1 MPERDERARAGSG
14 PEQPPASLLA
24 RNPVQTIGPVHPAG
38 PPVHQLLDLDPVG
51 DGSFL
56 GPPMPLRDRVFG
68 GLVLGQSVAA
78 ANATVPDGR
87 LLRSMHAEFIREGNP
102 SEPICYRVSRIRDG
116 RTYSRREVTARQQ
129 DELIFLQT
137 SSYGLDQAG
146 PSRQR
151 PASLVPEHPG
161 DLPVMT
167 ASPDGKNAGPAW
179 VGGRPEIDMRMTSAH
194 DEQEL
199 YGTARLWYR
208 YREPLPDDPMLH
220 AALWA
225 FFSDMTL
232 LSSVRLPSQGR
243 RPGALARWRT
253 SSLDHALWL
262 HGRVRCTD
270 WLRVEQVADRVD
282 SGFGLATAKVFDEH
296 GTHVSTIAQH
306 GLIRDR
312 HSAGPD
318 GLGLSRDANNQ

>member
-1 MPERDERARAGSG
+1 MPEREDRACAGSG
-14 PEQPPASLLA
+14 REQLAPPLA
-24 RNPVQTIGPVHPAG
+24 RNLVQTRGPVHPAG
-38 PPVHQLLDLDPVG
+38 PPVHQLLDLDPAG

-56 GPPMPLRDRVFG
+56 GKPMPLRDRVFG

-78 ANATVPDGR
+78 ANATVPAGR
-87 LLRSMHAEFIREGNP
+87 LLRSMHAEFIREGSP
-102 SEPICYRVSRIRDG
+102 SEPICYRVSKIRDG
-116 RTYSRREVTARQQ
+116 RTYSRREVTARQR

-151 PASLVPEHPG
+151 PAPLVPEHPS
-161 DLPVMT
+161 DLPMMT
-167 ASPDGKNAGPAW
+167 ASPDGKHAGPAW
-179 VGGRPEIDMRMTSAH
+179 VGGRPEIDMRMAPAH

-199 YGTARLWYR
+199 YGTARVWYR

-232 LSSVRLPSQGR
+232 LSSLRLPYEGR
-243 RPGALARWRT
+243 SGALSLRRT

-262 HGRVRCTD
+262 HGRIRCTD
-270 WLRVEQVADRVD
+270 WLRVDQVSDRVD
-282 SGFGLATAKVFDEH
+282 TGFGLATAKVFDEH
-296 GTHVSTIAQH
+296 GKHVSTIAQH

-312 HSAGPD
+312 PSGGPD
-318 GLGLSRDANNQ
+318 GLGLSQDLDNQ